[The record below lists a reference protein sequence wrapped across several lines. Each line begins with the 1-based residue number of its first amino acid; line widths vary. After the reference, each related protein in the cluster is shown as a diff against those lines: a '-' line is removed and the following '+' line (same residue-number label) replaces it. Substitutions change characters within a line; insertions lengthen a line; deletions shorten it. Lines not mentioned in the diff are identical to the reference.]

1 MHIIIIAHMCGII
14 AYKGKKYN
22 ASDILFEGL
31 HLLEYR
37 GYDSAGIA
45 VIDNNQIKTFK
56 KKGRVKKAER
66 FFNKNKISSKIGIG
80 HTRWATHGEP
90 NDINSHPI
98 KSFNKKFAIV
108 HNGIIE
114 NYKDLKK
121 ILIEKRYKFYTQ
133 TDTEIL
139 INFIELCIN
148 NSNNIEEG
156 LSYALNK
163 VQGAF
168 AIVLIVKNNPELMFA
183 ARKGS
188 PLAFGRKRNEFFV
201 ASDANPIIKYTNKI
215 IYLDNDHILKID
227 SEDFEI
233 LNYNLKKINK
243 TFETVNFKLQK
254 IEIGKYEN
262 FMLKEI
268 MEQPFSLKQ
277 SMLGRI
283 KNENIILG
291 GINKYTNKLLNCKRI
306 IIIGCGTSWHTGLII
321 EYFFEKHL
329 KIPVEVEYASEFRYR
344 NPIIYKDDIV
354 FVISQSGETA
364 DSLEATK
371 IAKEKGAT
379 VLGIVNAVGSSIAR
393 ETNEGSYLHAGP
405 EIGVASTKAF
415 TSQLLVLFMIGL
427 KAGYSKGNIS
437 KKKFHE
443 LITEIQNLPKKI
455 KTIFKD
461 LKKIEKIAYHI
472 YEKNNCLFM
481 GRGNNFPVALEGALK
496 LKEISYIHAEG
507 YPAAELKHGPIA
519 LIDKE
524 MPAIVICTKSTE
536 YKKMINNIQEIK
548 SRKAIAIGIIDEKNI
563 EVKNILDHHI
573 VVPTTKADFSPII
586 NIVPL
591 QLLSYYIAKLR
602 GCDVDKPRNLAKSV
616 TVE

>member
-1 MHIIIIAHMCGII
+1 MCGII
-14 AYKGKKYN
+14 AYKGKKYD

-56 KKGRVKKAER
+56 KKGKVKKAER
-66 FFNKNKISSKIGIG
+66 FFNKSKISSKIGIG

-98 KSFNKKFAIV
+98 ESFNKKFAIV

-121 ILIEKRYKFYTQ
+121 ILIEKGYKFYTQ

-139 INFIELCIN
+139 INFIELCIKD
-148 NSNNIEEG
+148 SNNIEEG

-201 ASDANPIIKYTNKI
+201 ASDASPIIKHTNKI

-233 LNYNLKKINK
+233 LDYNLKKINK
-243 TFETVNFKLQK
+243 TFESVNLELQK
-254 IEIGKYEN
+254 IEIGKYESY
-262 FMLKEI
+262 MLKEI

-291 GINKYTNKLLNCKRI
+291 GINKYTNKLLDCKRI

-364 DSLEATK
+364 DTLEATK

-393 ETNEGSYLHAGP
+393 ETHEGSYLHAGP

-443 LITEIQNLPKKI
+443 LINEIQNLPKKI

-524 MPAIVICTKSTE
+524 MPAIVICTKSME
-536 YKKMINNIQEIK
+536 YKKMISNIQEIK
-548 SRKAIAIGIIDEKNI
+548 SRKAIVIGVIDEKNI

-586 NIVPL
+586 NIIPL
-591 QLLSYYIAKLR
+591 QLLSYYIAKFR

>member
-1 MHIIIIAHMCGII
+1 MCGII
-14 AYKGKKYN
+14 AYKGKKYD

-66 FFNKNKISSKIGIG
+66 FFNKSKISSKIGIG

-121 ILIEKRYKFYTQ
+121 ILIEKGYKFYTQ

-139 INFIELCIN
+139 INFIELCIKD
-148 NSNNIEEG
+148 SNNIEKG

-168 AIVLIVKNNPELMFA
+168 AVVLIVKNNPELMFA

-201 ASDANPIIKYTNKI
+201 ASDASPIIKHTNKI

-233 LNYNLKKINK
+233 LDYNLKKINK
-243 TFETVNFKLQK
+243 TFESVNLELQK
-254 IEIGKYEN
+254 IEIGKYESY
-262 FMLKEI
+262 MLKEI

-291 GINKYTNKLLNCKRI
+291 GINKYTNKLLDCKRI

-364 DSLEATK
+364 DTLEATK

-379 VLGIVNAVGSSIAR
+379 VLGIVNSVGSSIAR
-393 ETNEGSYLHAGP
+393 ETHEGSYLHAGP

-519 LIDKE
+519 LIDEE
-524 MPAIVICTKSTE
+524 MPAIVICTKSME
-536 YKKMINNIQEIK
+536 YKKMISNIQEIK

-573 VVPTTKADFSPII
+573 IVPTTKADFSPII
-586 NIVPL
+586 NIIPL

>member
-1 MHIIIIAHMCGII
+1 MCGII
-14 AYKGKKYN
+14 AYKGKKYD

-66 FFNKNKISSKIGIG
+66 FFNKSKISSKIGIG

-98 KSFNKKFAIV
+98 ESFNKKFAIV

-121 ILIEKRYKFYTQ
+121 ILIEKGYKFYTQ

-139 INFIELCIN
+139 INFIELCIKD
-148 NSNNIEEG
+148 SNNIEEG
-156 LSYALNK
+156 LSYALSK

-168 AIVLIVKNNPELMFA
+168 AIVLISKNNPELMFA

-188 PLAFGRKRNEFFV
+188 PLAFGKKGNEFFV
-201 ASDANPIIKYTNKI
+201 ASDAFPIIKYTNKI

-283 KNENIILG
+283 KNNNIILG
-291 GINKYTNKLLNCKRI
+291 GINKYNKKLLNCKRI
-306 IIIGCGTSWHTGLII
+306 IIIGCGTSWHAGLVI
-321 EYFFEKHL
+321 EYFFEKYL
-329 KIPVEVEYASEFRYR
+329 KIPVEVEYASEFRYK
-344 NPIIYKDDIV
+344 NPIIYKNDVV
-354 FVISQSGETA
+354 FIISQSGETA

-393 ETNEGSYLHAGP
+393 ETHEGSYLHAGP

-443 LITEIQNLPKKI
+443 LINEIQNLPKKI

-481 GRGNNFPVALEGALK
+481 GRGINFPVALEGALK
-496 LKEISYIHAEG
+496 LKEISYVHAEG

-519 LIDKE
+519 LIDEK

>member
-1 MHIIIIAHMCGII
+1 MCGII
-14 AYKGKKYN
+14 AYKGKKHD

-37 GYDSAGIA
+37 GYDSARIA
-45 VIDNNQIKTFK
+45 VIYKNQIKTFK
-56 KKGRVKKAER
+56 KKGRVKKAEK
-66 FFNKNKISSKIGIG
+66 FFNENKISSKIGIG

-98 KSFNKKFAIV
+98 ESFNKKFAIV

-121 ILIEKRYKFYTQ
+121 ILTEKGYKFYTE

-139 INFIELCIN
+139 INFIELCIEE
-148 NSNNIEEG
+148 SNNIEQG
-156 LSYALNK
+156 LSYALSK

-168 AIVLIVKNNPELMFA
+168 AIVLISKKNPELMFA

-188 PLAFGRKRNEFFV
+188 PLAFGNKKNEFFV
-201 ASDANPIIKYTNKI
+201 ASDAIPIIKHTNKI
-215 IYLDNDHILKID
+215 IYLENDHILKID

-233 LNYNLKKINK
+233 LDYNLNKINK
-243 TFETVNFKLQK
+243 TFESVNLELQK
-254 IEIGKYEN
+254 IEIGKYKDY
-262 FMLKEI
+262 MLKEI

-291 GINKYTNKLLNCKRI
+291 GIDKYNNKLLNCKRI
-306 IIIGCGTSWHTGLII
+306 IIIGCGTSWHAGLVI

-329 KIPVEVEYASEFRYR
+329 KVPVEVEYASEFRYR

-364 DSLEATK
+364 DTLEATK

-379 VLGIVNAVGSSIAR
+379 VLGIVNSVGSSIAR
-393 ETNEGSYLHAGP
+393 ETHEGSYLHAGP

-455 KTIFKD
+455 KIIFKD

-472 YEKNNCLFM
+472 YKKNNCLFM

-524 MPAIVICTKSTE
+524 MPAIVICTKSME
-536 YKKMINNIQEIK
+536 YKKMISNIQEIK

-586 NIVPL
+586 NIIPL

>member
-1 MHIIIIAHMCGII
+1 MCGII

-56 KKGRVKKAER
+56 KKGRVTKAER
-66 FFNKNKISSKIGIG
+66 FFNKSKISSKIGIG

-90 NDINSHPI
+90 NDINAHPI
-98 KSFNKKFAIV
+98 ESFNKKFAIV

-121 ILIEKRYKFYTQ
+121 ILIEKGYKFYTQ

-139 INFIELCIN
+139 INFIELCIED
-148 NSNNIEEG
+148 SNNIEEG
-156 LSYALNK
+156 LSYALSK

-168 AIVLIVKNNPELMFA
+168 AIALICKNNPELMFA

-188 PLAFGRKRNEFFV
+188 PLAFGKKRNEFFV

-215 IYLDNDHILKID
+215 IYLDNDHILKIA

-233 LNYNLKKINK
+233 LDYNLKKINK
-243 TFETVNFKLQK
+243 TFESVNLELQK
-254 IEIGKYEN
+254 IEIGKYESY
-262 FMLKEI
+262 MLKEI

-283 KNENIILG
+283 NNKNIILG
-291 GINKYTNKLLNCKRI
+291 GIDKYTNKLLNCKRI
-306 IIIGCGTSWHTGLII
+306 IIIGCGTSWHAGLVI

-344 NPIIYKDDIV
+344 HPIIYKDDIV

-364 DSLEATK
+364 DTLEATK

-393 ETNEGSYLHAGP
+393 ETHEGSYLHAGP

-455 KTIFKD
+455 QTIFKN
-461 LKKIEKIAYHI
+461 LKKIEKIASHI

-536 YKKMINNIQEIK
+536 YNKMINNIQEIK

-586 NIVPL
+586 NIIPL
-591 QLLSYYIAKLR
+591 QLLAYYIAKLR

>member
-1 MHIIIIAHMCGII
+1 MCGII
-14 AYKGKKYN
+14 AYKGKKYD

-66 FFNKNKISSKIGIG
+66 FFNKSKISSKIGIG

-98 KSFNKKFAIV
+98 ESFNKKFAIV

-121 ILIEKRYKFYTQ
+121 ILIEKGYKFYTQ

-139 INFIELCIN
+139 INFIELCIKD
-148 NSNNIEEG
+148 SNNIEKG

-168 AIVLIVKNNPELMFA
+168 AVVLIVKNNPELMFA

-201 ASDANPIIKYTNKI
+201 ASDANPIIKHTNKI

-233 LNYNLKKINK
+233 LDYNLKKINK
-243 TFETVNFKLQK
+243 TFESVNLELQK
-254 IEIGKYEN
+254 IEIGKYESY
-262 FMLKEI
+262 MLKEI

-291 GINKYTNKLLNCKRI
+291 GINKYTNKLLDCKRI

-364 DSLEATK
+364 DTLEATK

-393 ETNEGSYLHAGP
+393 ETHEGSYLHAGP

-443 LITEIQNLPKKI
+443 LINEIQNLPKKI

-524 MPAIVICTKSTE
+524 MPAIVICTKSKE

-591 QLLSYYIAKLR
+591 QLLSYYIAKFR